1 VSIERRGRVYRRCS
15 CRGEDGRQLGQ
26 SCPRLAS
33 DGKHGTWYFAVDMP
47 GDAGKRRTMRRGGFS
62 TKAAANRALADV
74 ANRTAQ
80 GVRVDDRETV
90 ATFLARWL
98 QVKASEAK
106 PTTLRSYRAHV
117 ANIIVPAI
125 GHVPIERLRA
135 DHVEQLLTDAAS
147 GRGPVT
153 VRRIH
158 ATLRSALSYGVKTRR
173 LPFNVASNVTPPNGA
188 RPEVQPWSAGELA
201 AFLQHVETDRLGPL
215 FEVIAA
221 TGLRRGE
228 ALGLRWTDLDL
239 ANRTA
244 RIRQTVVDVGGRL
257 QFSTPKTRS
266 SEATVPLT
274 ARAVQALLQW
284 RLGQDID
291 RQSWGDAY
299 EDHGLVFARE
309 NGAPLRP
316 EYVTRRFVAL
326 TRDAGL
332 RRVRL
337 HDLRHGAASLMLAA
351 GVPMAIVS
359 KLLRHSSI
367 GITVDTY
374 GHLSEETARTAS
386 DAIGALLDA
395 AFDQALHEAVD
406 AARDHTATT
415 AAAGAT
421 GEGSLSL
428 AEKAKAQLRQ
438 GGPRGDRTHNPRI
451 KSPLLCQLS

>member
-1 VSIERRGRVYRRCS
+1 MERRGRVYRRCA
-15 CRGEDGRQLGQ
+15 CRDDAGRQLGQ

-33 DGKHGTWYFAVDMP
+33 DGKHGVWYYAVDLP
-47 GDAGKRRTMRRGGFS
+47 STAGKRKTMRRGGFS
-62 TKAAANRALADV
+62 TKAAASRALADV
-74 ANRTAQ
+74 TNRAAH
-80 GVRVDDRETV
+80 GVQVDDRETV
-90 ATFLARWL
+90 ATFLTRWL

-117 ANIIVPAI
+117 DNVIAPAI

-135 DHVEQLLTDAAS
+135 EHVEQLLVDAMH

-173 LPFNVASNVTPPNGA
+173 LQFNVARNVTPPNGP
-188 RPEVQPWSAGELA
+188 RPEVQPWSAAELA
-201 AFLQHVETDRLGPL
+201 VFLRHVETDRLGPL

-239 ANRTA
+239 GNRTA

-274 ARAVQALLQW
+274 ERAVLALLQW

-291 RQSWGDAY
+291 RQAWGAAY

-326 TRDAGL
+326 SKTAGL

-359 KLLRHSSI
+359 KMLRHSSI

-374 GHLSEETARTAS
+374 GHLSEDTARTAS
-386 DAIGALLDA
+386 DAMAAALEQAFETA
-395 AFDQALHEAVD
+395 AA

-415 AAAGAT
+415 SAADDVPEVTPHGVRAG
-421 GEGSLSL
+421 
-428 AEKAKAQLRQ
+428 QD

>member
-1 VSIERRGRVYRRCS
+1 MDRRGRVYRRCS
-15 CRGEDGRQLGQ
+15 CRDEAGKQLGQ
-26 SCPRLAS
+26 TCPRLAT

-47 GDAGKRRTMRRGGFS
+47 TTAGKRSTLRRGGFP
-62 TKAAANRALADV
+62 TKAGANRALADV

-90 ATFLARWL
+90 ASFLARWL

-117 ANIIVPAI
+117 ERVIVPAI
-125 GHVPIERLRA
+125 GHVPIEKLRA
-135 DHVEQLLTDAAS
+135 EHVEQLLVDAAD

-188 RPEVQPWSAGELA
+188 RPEVQPWSAAELA
-201 AFLQHVETDRLGPL
+201 AFLRHAETDRLGPL

-221 TGLRRGE
+221 CGLRRGE
-228 ALGLRWTDLDL
+228 ALGLRWSDLDL
-239 ANRTA
+239 TNRTA

-274 ARAVQALLQW
+274 ERAVQALLQV
-284 RLGQDID
+284 RLGQDLD
-291 RQSWGDAY
+291 RQGWGDAY
-299 EDHGLVFARE
+299 QAHDLVFARE

-326 TRDAGL
+326 AKAAGL
-332 RRVRL
+332 RQVRL

-359 KLLRHSSI
+359 KMLRHSSI

-374 GHLSEETARTAS
+374 GHLSEDTARTAS
-386 DAIGALLDA
+386 DAMAAALEQAFKSTA
-395 AFDQALHEAVD
+395 A
-406 AARDHTATT
+406 AAGDHTATT
-415 AAAGAT
+415 AAAGAAT
-421 GEGSLSL
+421 QADPIGKPAG
-428 AEKAKAQLRQ
+428 QH

>member
-1 VSIERRGRVYRRCS
+1 MNRRGRVYRRCS
-15 CRGEDGRQLGQ
+15 CRDETGKQLGQ
-26 SCPRLAS
+26 SCPRLAT
-33 DGKHGTWYFAVDMP
+33 DGKHGTWYYAVDMP
-47 GDAGKRRTMRRGGFS
+47 SEVGKRRTMRRGGFS

-74 ANRTAQ
+74 TSRAAQ

-90 ATFLARWL
+90 ASFLARWL
-98 QVKASEAK
+98 QVKAGEAK

-117 ANIIVPAI
+117 ENVIVPAI

-135 DHVEQLLTDAAS
+135 EHVEQLLADAAA

-173 LPFNVASNVTPPNGA
+173 LPFNVASNVTPPNGV
-188 RPEVQPWSAGELA
+188 RPEVQPWSAAELA
-201 AFLQHVETDRLGPL
+201 AFLRHVETDRLGPL

-221 TGLRRGE
+221 CGLRRGE
-228 ALGLRWTDLDL
+228 ALGLRWSDLDL
-239 ANRTA
+239 TNRTA

-274 ARAVQALLQW
+274 ERAVQALLQV

-299 EDHGLVFARE
+299 EDHDLVFARE

-326 TRDAGL
+326 SQAAGL
-332 RRVRL
+332 RQIRL

-359 KLLRHSSI
+359 KMLRHSSI

-374 GHLSEETARTAS
+374 GHLSEDTARVAS
-386 DAIGALLDA
+386 DAMAAALEQAFKTA
-395 AFDQALHEAVD
+395 A
-406 AARDHTATT
+406 AAAGDHNATTATT
-415 AAAGAT
+415 EGVPASGRQDERAA
-421 GEGSLSL
+421 
-428 AEKAKAQLRQ
+428 QR